1 MQADAHGC
9 LDLGGLLKITAQ
21 YNSSCNF
28 YCAKPLVC
36 LSVCPRNW
44 NVLMMMMMMMMMMM
58 IYPFESL
65 RFVGVLILC

>member
-1 MQADAHGC
+1 
-9 LDLGGLLKITAQ
+9 
-21 YNSSCNF
+21 
-28 YCAKPLVC
+28 